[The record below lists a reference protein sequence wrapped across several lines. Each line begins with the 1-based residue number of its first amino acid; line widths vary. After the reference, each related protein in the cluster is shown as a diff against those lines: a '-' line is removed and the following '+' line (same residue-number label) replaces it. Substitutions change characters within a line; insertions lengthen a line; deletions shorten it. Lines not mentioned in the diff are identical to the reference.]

1 MATVIRTQWDSAWGG
16 IALIAL
22 GLIFLVQNYFGF
34 ELRNWWALFILIPA
48 AGALASGYY
57 TWRAGHTAAAAGSL
71 MIGLVF
77 VAIAGIFLL
86 ELPWRLAW
94 PVLLI
99 IAGIGIILPQ
109 LVRGAR
115 GNSG

>member
-1 MATVIRTQWDSAWGG
+1 MASVIRTQWDSAWGG

-22 GLIFLVQNYFGF
+22 GLILLVQNYFGV

-48 AGALASGYY
+48 VGALASGYY
-57 TWRAGHTAAAAGSL
+57 TWRAGNIAAAAGSL
-71 MIGLVF
+71 MVGLVL
-77 VAIAGIFLL
+77 VAVAGIFLL

>member
-1 MATVIRTQWDSAWGG
+1 MIRTQWDPAWGG

-22 GLIFLVQNYFGF
+22 GLVFFAGNYFGF

-48 AGALASGYY
+48 AGALSSAYY
-57 TWRAGHTAAAAGSL
+57 TWRAGNSAAAAGSL

-99 IAGIGIILPQ
+99 VAGLGIILPQ
-109 LVRGAR
+109 LLRRAR
-115 GNSG
+115 GDSS

>member
-1 MATVIRTQWDSAWGG
+1 MAGVIRTQWNTAWGG

-22 GLIFLVQNYFGF
+22 GLIFLVQNYLGL

-48 AGALASGYY
+48 TAALSSAYY
-57 TWRAGHTAAAAGSL
+57 TWRAGNTAAAAGSL
-71 MIGLVF
+71 TMGLVF
-77 VAIAGIFLL
+77 VAIAAIFLL

-94 PVLLI
+94 PVLLVV
-99 IAGIGIILPQ
+99 AGLGLILPQ

-115 GNSG
+115 GGSA

>member
-1 MATVIRTQWDSAWGG
+1 MIRTQWDPAWGG

-22 GLIFLVQNYFGF
+22 GLVFLVQNYFGL

-57 TWRAGHTAAAAGSL
+57 NWRVGNIAAAAGSL
-71 MIGLVF
+71 MVGLVL

-115 GNSG
+115 GGSS